1 MRRKLV
7 RGSIHERRMHDSCA
21 TPVQARM
28 DIFWANAAVLS
39 LPSSQRVEVLVH
51 DGASDLQLWPG
62 PGVDRSLL
70 DAYGPGLRE
79 QLDAQ
84 RKKSGGSIPLGEVV
98 RLHPGKLHCN
108 YLLWVATRG
117 PEVDAQ
123 MANAPDLALIEK
135 SVERVLEVAGSNG
148 SISVGFGAFGDGPGA
163 VPPEQRL
170 AAIVKAAHRYHET
183 AFSTGRPAR
192 VEIVR
197 VCDPRSGVTASAR
210 RLVGRLAQSAP
221 EPTPVVERPDP
232 AARAPRK
239 AAATR
244 TRAAGGTART
254 GVRRAGETLSTS
266 DIAEHRVTAQP
277 YDRASRYRENDWFVH
292 PRFGVGQVKRVTPD
306 GAIDVLF
313 EDGSTKKMLHAHTS

>member
-1 MRRKLV
+1 
-7 RGSIHERRMHDSCA
+7 
-21 TPVQARM
+21 M

-51 DGASDLQLWPG
+51 DGATDLQLWPG
-62 PGVDRSLL
+62 PGSDRNLL

-79 QLDAQ
+79 ALDAQ
-84 RKKSGGSIPLGEVV
+84 RTKYGGSIELGDAV

-123 MANAPDLALIEK
+123 MANAPPIALLEK
-135 SVERVLEVAGSNG
+135 AVERVLEMAGANG
-148 SISVGFGAFGDGPGA
+148 SISVGFGALGDGPKA
-163 VPPEQRL
+163 APPEERL
-170 AAIVKAAHRYHET
+170 AAIVRAAHRYHET

-197 VCDPRSGVTASAR
+197 VCDPRGGVTAAAR
-210 RLVGRLAQSAP
+210 RQVGRLAQSAP
-221 EPTPVVERPDP
+221 EPVAP
-232 AARAPRK
+232 AARADLSERTARKPAASKPRTGT
-239 AAATR
+239 ATR
-244 TRAAGGTART
+244 
-254 GVRRAGETLSTS
+254 GVRRVAETLSQS
-266 DIAEHRVTAQP
+266 DIADRRVTAQP
-277 YDRASRYRENDWFVH
+277 YDRAHRYRESDWFVH

-313 EDGSTKKMLHAHTS
+313 EDGTTKKMLHAHTS